1 MELYIMRHGIAAER
15 GEWAGPEAERPLTA
29 EGKRRTKRVIQQLV
43 RDGRLRAAAVWSS
56 PLARAAQTAAIAG
69 KALGL
74 PVRRLDV
81 LACGASLE
89 GLERVFAALRPLPD
103 PLLLVGHE
111 PDCGLLVAE
120 LTGRFGREC
129 SMKKA
134 GIALLSGTFAPKG
147 MTLQW
152 HLAPGDILGD

>member
-15 GEWAGPEAERPLTA
+15 DEWTGSEAGRPLTA
-29 EGKRRTKRVIQQLV
+29 EGTKRTKRVVQQLI

-74 PVRRLDV
+74 PVCQLDE

-89 GLERVFAALRPLPD
+89 RLERLFASRQPLPD

-111 PDCGLLVAE
+111 PDCGLLLAG
-120 LTGRFGREC
+120 LTGRFGRDS

-134 GIALLSGTFAPKG
+134 GIALLSGTFAAGG
-147 MTLQW
+147 MTLRW
-152 HLAPGDILGD
+152 HLAPRDILGD

>member
-15 GEWAGPEAERPLTA
+15 EAWAGSDAERPLTD
-29 EGKRRTKRVIQQLV
+29 EGRRRTRRVVRTLA
-43 RDGRLRAAAVWSS
+43 RDGRLRPKAIWSS

-69 KALGL
+69 KELKL
-74 PVRRLDV
+74 PVRELEV
-81 LACGASLE
+81 LACGASLHRLAVAF
-89 GLERVFAALRPLPD
+89 GPLAPLPD

-120 LTGRFGREC
+120 LTGQAGRDF

-134 GIALLSGTFAPKG
+134 GIALLSGEFMKGG
-147 MTLQW
+147 MTLRW
-152 HLAPGDILGD
+152 HLGPRDILAD